1 MNWLKTLPWQPLAYT
16 EGSWVRIPLLL
27 LIAALLLLIAAFEHL
42 TGVQLR
48 PICGGVSQAF
58 IRWRPNHPQ
67 GIKPIVSVLTTSQ
80 HRMNVIL
87 LLDSS
92 VGRAKGYKYEIS

>member
-1 MNWLKTLPWQPLAYT
+1 MLERLNSELVKTLPWQPLAYT

-27 LIAALLLLIAAFEHL
+27 LIIAFEHL

-67 GIKPIVSVLTTSQ
+67 GIKPIVSTLTTSQ

-92 VGRAKGYKYEIS
+92 VGRAADC

>member
-27 LIAALLLLIAAFEHL
+27 LIIAFEHL

-67 GIKPIVSVLTTSQ
+67 GIKPIVSTLTTSQ

>member
-1 MNWLKTLPWQPLAYT
+1 MNWLKILPWQPLAYT

-27 LIAALLLLIAAFEHL
+27 LITAFEHL

-48 PICGGVSQAF
+48 PNCGGVSQAF
-58 IRWRPNHPQ
+58 IRWRTINPQ
-67 GIKPIVSVLTTSQ
+67 GIKPIVSVLTTTQ
-80 HRMNVIL
+80 HRVNVIL

-92 VGRAKGYKYEIS
+92 AGRAADC

>member
-27 LIAALLLLIAAFEHL
+27 LIIAFEHL
-42 TGVQLR
+42 TGVQRR
-48 PICGGVSQAF
+48 PNCGGVSQAF

-92 VGRAKGYKYEIS
+92 VGRAADC